1 MPINETTRLEYKSNS
16 RSWLNWLN
24 AGCVFPSVFI
34 IPQVWQ
40 CGGSLEIHPC
50 SHVGHVFPK
59 KAPYARP
66 NFLQNT
72 VRAAEVWMDSYKLH
86 FYNRNP
92 AARKVT
98 TSSARS
104 FGGEARAET
113 PPGRLRG
120 YACVRAP
127 APLAHSN
134 STFHLSE
141 KSALF
146 IAGGGSLIKQ

>member
-1 MPINETTRLEYKSNS
+1 MNG
-16 RSWLNWLN
+16 
-24 AGCVFPSVFI
+24 AVFSSVFI

-72 VRAAEVWMDSYKLH
+72 VRAAEVWMDSYKQH

-92 AARKVT
+92 AAKKVKNP
-98 TSSARS
+98 SAQS
-104 FGGEARAET
+104 K
-113 PPGRLRG
+113 GRLD
-120 YACVRAP
+120 V
-127 APLAHSN
+127 
-134 STFHLSE
+134 
-141 KSALF
+141 
-146 IAGGGSLIKQ
+146 